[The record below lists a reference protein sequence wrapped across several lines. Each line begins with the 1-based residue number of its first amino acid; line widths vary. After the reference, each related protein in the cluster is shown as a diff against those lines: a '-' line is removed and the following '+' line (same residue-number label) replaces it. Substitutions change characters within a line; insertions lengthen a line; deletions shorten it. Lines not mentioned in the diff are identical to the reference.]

1 MLEAMQERQEAVE
14 GARGPLP
21 AALIGVAAQNS
32 GEFEGTFA
40 LPQAQLDRFLVRAAI
55 GYPTETAERTIARRY
70 QRAAEPLDAV
80 EPVLD
85 AATLIDMRDD
95 VRRIRVAD
103 EVEAYLVAV
112 VRATRT
118 HPDVQ
123 LGASPRAT
131 VALYRAAQAAALL
144 DRRAVVL
151 PDDVKAVAV
160 AVLAHRLILDFDR
173 GLRGASPD
181 AVMAEILGTV
191 AVPPIVD
198 P

>member
-1 MLEAMQERQEAVE
+1 
-14 GARGPLP
+14 
-21 AALIGVAAQNS
+21 
-32 GEFEGTFA
+32 
-40 LPQAQLDRFLVRAAI
+40 
-55 GYPTETAERTIARRY
+55 
-70 QRAAEPLDAV
+70 
-80 EPVLD
+80 
-85 AATLIDMRDD
+85 MRDD

-112 VRATRT
+112 VRATRS

-144 DRRAVVL
+144 DGRAFVL
-151 PDDVKAVAV
+151 PDDVKSVAV

-191 AVPPIVD
+191 AVPPVGSD
-198 P
+198 

>member
-1 MLEAMQERQEAVE
+1 MT
-14 GARGPLP
+14 ARAYPKPADPL
-21 AALIGVAAQNS
+21 AA
-32 GEFEGTFA
+32 F
-40 LPQAQLDRFLVRAAI
+40 
-55 GYPTETAERTIARRY
+55 
-70 QRAAEPLDAV
+70 
-80 EPVLD
+80 EPVL
-85 AATLIDMRDD
+85 AASSLVEMRDD

-144 DRRAVVL
+144 DGRAFVL
-151 PDDVKAVAV
+151 PDDVKSVAV

-181 AVMAEILGTV
+181 TVMAEILGAV
-191 AVPPIVD
+191 VVPPIAD
-198 P
+198 PPAGS